1 MKTLHFG
8 EKSGSQKLEYKTD
21 SSNTRFKHG
30 YRVYMI
36 YMAQSQE
43 RKNQRTT
50 EYPKLEDLTSFCFSF
65 WKTKQKKKKKNSA
78 IKVCQYGEKAWQK
91 PEALQDGIH
100 AQTATSE
107 MNGDEQ
113 FCISF
118 L

>member
-65 WKTKQKKKKKNSA
+65 WKKKKKKKKLSA
-78 IKVCQYGEKAWQK
+78 EKMQSGMIHLSVRVCC
-91 PEALQDGIH
+91 
-100 AQTATSE
+100 TATLVR
-107 MNGDEQ
+107 Q
-113 FCISF
+113 IHR
-118 L
+118 